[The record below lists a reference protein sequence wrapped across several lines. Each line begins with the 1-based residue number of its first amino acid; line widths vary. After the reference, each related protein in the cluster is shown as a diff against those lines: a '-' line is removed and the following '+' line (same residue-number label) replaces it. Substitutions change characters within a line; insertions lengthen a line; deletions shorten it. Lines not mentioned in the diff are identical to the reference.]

1 MKLIA
6 DLRSRL
12 RTDRRLSSIFKG
24 GLSSILQKICAVA
37 VSAVS
42 IPLAVR
48 YLGPQQYGIWITI
61 SSAVVML
68 SVMDLGIANTLT
80 NMISRSFA
88 HGDKASAQ
96 RYYATAYWISTT
108 IAAMLGLVCFF
119 LWPHVHWGGL
129 FKTTDPTLSH
139 EISLCVAIAV
149 TFFLV
154 SLPLNLVNRVL
165 SGFQQTQITNYF
177 NLLSSFMGLA
187 AILFVMKIHGSL
199 PMLMLVYS
207 MALMA
212 GTVILN
218 LWVNLWD
225 RPWILPKPTAVD
237 TGAIRGLLSSGMGFF
252 LLQIAGLVVFNS
264 DNLVISHYM
273 GAADVVPYSITWKIA
288 GYASVLQ
295 ASIFPSLWPAYAEA
309 YERGDYRWVR
319 KAFWTGTRLAMGAV
333 AIAVTV
339 LALFGRPLIHWY
351 AGPAAVPSEILLVAI
366 CGWTLMCTGMD
377 LEACFLA
384 AINRVRLQG
393 ALSVVAA
400 ALNLALSIYL
410 VKRIGSLGVILGTI
424 ISYTVTLVVPQTWLV
439 WRGLYHPPQREFH
452 KPAGMASAA
461 EIVHGA

>member
-1 MKLIA
+1 VIA

-12 RTDRRLSSIFKG
+12 RSDARLSSVFKG
-24 GLSSILQKICAVA
+24 AFSSIVQKACSVA
-37 VSAVS
+37 ISAVS

-80 NMISRSFA
+80 NMIARSFA
-88 HGDKASAQ
+88 HGDRTAAQ
-96 RYYATAYWISTT
+96 RYYATAYWITT
-108 IAAMLGLVCFF
+108 SIAAALAIGFFF
-119 LWPHVHWGGL
+119 LWPHVHWGSL
-129 FKTTDPTLSH
+129 FKTTDPVLSH
-139 EISLCVAIAV
+139 EISVCVAIAV
-149 TFFLV
+149 GFFLL

-177 NLLSSFMGLA
+177 NLLSNFMGLG
-187 AILFVMKIHGSL
+187 AILLVMKLHGSL
-199 PMLMLVYS
+199 PMLMLMYS

-212 GTVILN
+212 GNVILN

-237 TGAIRGLLSSGMGFF
+237 AGAIRGLLSSGMGFF
-252 LLQIAGLVVFNS
+252 LLQIVGPIVVNS
-264 DNLVISHYM
+264 DNLIISHYM
-273 GAADVVPYSITWKIA
+273 GAAAVVPYSVTWKIA
-288 GYASVLQ
+288 GYAAILQ

-319 KAFWTGTRLAMGAV
+319 KAFWAGTRLAMGAV
-333 AIAVTV
+333 AVAVTILV
-339 LALFGRPLIHWY
+339 LFGRPLIHWY
-351 AGPAAVPSEILLVAI
+351 AGPAAVPTEILLVAI
-366 CGWTLMCTGMD
+366 CVWTLMSTAMD

-393 ALSVVAA
+393 ALSLVAA

-410 VKRIGSLGVILGTI
+410 VKRIGSLGVVLGTI
-424 ISYTVTLVVPQTWLV
+424 ISYLVVLVVPQTWIV
-439 WRGLYHPPQREFH
+439 WRGLYHPPQRR
-452 KPAGMASAA
+452 PVQADPVTAGSVQSA
-461 EIVHGA
+461 